1 MAASSCAMAIWL
13 KRESS
18 RIGIKIN
25 HIPCLYILILPLSLI
40 LSPMGRGKG
49 EGASPLSFFVLPSIH
64 ECFILCPSLELR
76 HSAYLQSVKGVCKTF
91 DPAQGKLCKS

>member
-49 EGASPLSFFVLPSIH
+49 EGASPLSFFVLPFIH
-64 ECFILCPSLELR
+64 KCFILCPSLEF
-76 HSAYLQSVKGVCKTF
+76 YLEIDLCVIALSGVEPLF
-91 DPAQGKLCKS
+91 VGFIS